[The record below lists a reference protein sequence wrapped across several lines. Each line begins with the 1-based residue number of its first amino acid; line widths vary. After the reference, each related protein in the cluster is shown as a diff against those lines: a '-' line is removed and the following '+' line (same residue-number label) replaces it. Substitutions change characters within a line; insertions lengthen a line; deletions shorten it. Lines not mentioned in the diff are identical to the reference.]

1 MTPTKEYQLS
11 EFEQKV
17 INNLDLI
24 FDSFGIKYSE
34 RGDKYNFLC
43 PIHGS
48 TDITSACV
56 YKSTGIAL
64 CFVGNCFNYNK
75 NNLYGVQRLI
85 GNLLNHYNIKKTV
98 KEYCQ
103 DVFSGIK
110 YDVKQNKP
118 VEIKKKKQIII
129 PRSQLA
135 GKTDGNIDFY
145 LKRGFSQETI
155 KKYDIF
161 LCKKKEHLLY
171 GRVVL
176 PIYDDCYENA
186 IGFVG
191 RSLYPKC
198 KLCKKHHLQTRGC
211 ATNSYQQMMD
221 SKWLNSS
228 GFSRNTTLFNFW
240 FSQEEIKK
248 SKEAI
253 LVESPGNCMKLAQA
267 GILNVVAMFG
277 TIFSSHQKSKLD
289 SIGLSRLYLGLDNDK
304 AGQEAAKKIEEQLKC
319 ECIPL
324 LPPIKDYGEMND
336 EEIRCFLKQN
346 CVRF

>member
-161 LCKKKEHLLY
+161 LCKRESIYYMVVWYCRYMTIAMKMQLDLLDALFIQSVSY
-171 GRVVL
+171 AKNIICKHAVVIL
-176 PIYDDCYENA
+176 T
-186 IGFVG
+186 
-191 RSLYPKC
+191 
-198 KLCKKHHLQTRGC
+198 H
-211 ATNSYQQMMD
+211 TN
-221 SKWLNSS
+221 K
-228 GFSRNTTLFNFW
+228 
-240 FSQEEIKK
+240 
-248 SKEAI
+248 
-253 LVESPGNCMKLAQA
+253 
-267 GILNVVAMFG
+267 
-277 TIFSSHQKSKLD
+277 
-289 SIGLSRLYLGLDNDK
+289 
-304 AGQEAAKKIEEQLKC
+304 
-319 ECIPL
+319 
-324 LPPIKDYGEMND
+324 
-336 EEIRCFLKQN
+336 
-346 CVRF
+346 